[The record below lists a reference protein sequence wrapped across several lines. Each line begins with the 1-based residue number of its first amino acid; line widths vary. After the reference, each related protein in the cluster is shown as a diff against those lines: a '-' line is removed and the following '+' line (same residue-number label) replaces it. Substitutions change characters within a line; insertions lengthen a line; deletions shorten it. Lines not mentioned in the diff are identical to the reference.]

1 MRSNRP
7 SDTEKRAKMSEDTSI
22 KPSERKSAPS
32 NDSIEANSS
41 LFAESED
48 LGLGAGPLA
57 QLREQESA
65 YMKVVGARLRKARK
79 AAGLSESAAGLA
91 LDHNGVTQISLFE
104 NGHRFPSMLNLK
116 RLADLYGVTTDYLLG
131 RNEDILSCP
140 EEGNQAVLRGVMVA
154 TLTHDFTTFVN
165 GMAQRNALMIQGLSS
180 DRVLL
185 RSVAGLSEDLVQALE
200 VFKRYAP
207 DFEGIRGG
215 AKLGRLVGELH
226 GSMGECIRRQRMEQA
241 MADHELVVPAPEVVR
256 QKVEQMMLTL

>member
-1 MRSNRP
+1 MRSNRS

-22 KPSERKSAPS
+22 KPSERKIVPS

-41 LFAESED
+41 LFAETED

-65 YMKVVGARLRKARK
+65 FMKVVGARLRKARK

-104 NGHRFPSMLNLK
+104 NGHRFPSMLNFKL
-116 RLADLYGVTTDYLLG
+116 LADLYGVTTDYLLS
-131 RNEDILSCP
+131 RHEDILACP

-154 TLTHDFTTFVN
+154 TLTHDFTSFVS
-165 GMAQRNALMIQGLSS
+165 GMAQRNALIIQGLSS

-185 RSVAGLSEDLVQALE
+185 RNVAGLSEDLVQALE

-226 GSMGECIRRQRMEQA
+226 GSMGACIKRQRMEQA
-241 MADHELVVPAPEVVR
+241 MADHDLVVPSPEVIK

>member
-1 MRSNRP
+1 MRPNRP
-7 SDTEKRAKMSEDTSI
+7 SGTEKRAKMSEDTSI
-22 KPSERKSAPS
+22 KPSERKIVPS

-41 LFAESED
+41 LFAETED
-48 LGLGAGPLA
+48 LGQGAGPLA
-57 QLREQESA
+57 QLREQESVF
-65 YMKVVGARLRKARK
+65 MKVVGARLRKARK

-116 RLADLYGVTTDYLLG
+116 LLADLYGVTTDYLLN
-131 RNEDILSCP
+131 RNDDILACP
-140 EEGNQAVLRGVMVA
+140 EEGNQAVLRGAVVA
-154 TLTHDFTTFVN
+154 CLSHDFNTFVN
-165 GMAQRNALMIQGLSS
+165 GMAQRNALVLQGLSS

-185 RSVAGLSEDLVQALE
+185 RNVAGLSEDLVQALE

-226 GSMGECIRRQRMEQA
+226 GSMGQCLKRQRMEQE
-241 MADHELVVPAPEVVR
+241 MADYELVAPPPEVIV